1 MDKFADRVKRLFI
14 RPAGGIGIIFLLTFI
29 AYSNIFRNQFILDD
43 HDYIE
48 NWPLI
53 RDWRNFPQFF
63 WGYVPPAGQE
73 GVFSPLKTLLHA
85 VNYHLFGLNPSGYHV
100 AGLFNYFVT
109 VYFIYRISFY
119 LIKEYRIAF
128 ITTLLFALHP
138 VHAEYVAS
146 MTGSVDAAG
155 ITFLFV
161 AFFFYIRSHGLSSG
175 LNKKRYIVAVL
186 FAFLAMFTHELTLSL
201 PFLLLWYDF
210 CFLREKS
217 SRKGIAG
224 RVMPFFI
231 IGAVY
236 ILLKF
241 LVLKSITR
249 GHYLY
254 DSFELT
260 MLVIVKALMKYVYIC
275 FLPIVLTHNHV
286 IADGI
291 FSFDQDDFDR
301 YAVLSQSWL
310 DGQVL
315 MALLLLGSIFYIAV
329 RKWEQEPLVTFC
341 LGWFFISLLPVLNI
355 VPSGVYFAE
364 RYLFVGTFT
373 FCLLLAYYINKLRR
387 SNRLGL
393 ARISVFMIMALVVFD
408 IVRIRTRNQE
418 LRDDVSLFESAVR
431 ANPQSALMHN
441 DLGIVYAKHGKPQQA
456 LASFRQALAI
466 RPDDPVI
473 YFSMAQ
479 TYIQLDDKKKAAD
492 ALEQAIILNPRY
504 AEAHYNLAGLCIFA
518 GQKDKGI
525 EHFQK
530 ALSLSREQGNEQEA
544 RKWDKAFREFFRI
557 PIPD

>member
-53 RDWRNFPQFF
+53 QDWRNFPQFF

-109 VYFIYRISFY
+109 VYFIYRTSFY

-161 AFFFYIRSHGLSSG
+161 AFFFYIRSHGPSSG

-186 FAFLAMFTHELTLSL
+186 FAFLAMFAHELTLSL

-466 RPDDPVI
+466 RTDDPVT

-479 TYIQLDDKKKAAD
+479 AYIQLDDKKKAAD

-504 AEAHYNLAGLCIFA
+504 AEAHYNLAGL
-518 GQKDKGI
+518 
-525 EHFQK
+525 
-530 ALSLSREQGNEQEA
+530 
-544 RKWDKAFREFFRI
+544 
-557 PIPD
+557 